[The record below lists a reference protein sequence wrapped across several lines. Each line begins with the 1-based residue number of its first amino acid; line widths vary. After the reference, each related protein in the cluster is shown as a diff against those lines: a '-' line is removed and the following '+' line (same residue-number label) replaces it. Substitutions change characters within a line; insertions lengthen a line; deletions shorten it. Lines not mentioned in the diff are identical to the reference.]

1 MSKKDI
7 FRRKGTNIPGI
18 LDTASLLNQ
27 LAWCSIFTVVE
38 DHEFQV
44 YQTFHNFYLNFVHIP
59 QKIRIL
65 TDHLKNTEQSA
76 TFMDILAKKG
86 LRAKLY
92 YLLSKRVVYHGL
104 FWLIV
109 LIFLTIVED
118 SNKGFM
124 FTLTNELINVFFYG
138 LIVYFNLFYL
148 IPNYLT
154 NNRFLTYCGLLIL
167 AALIITP
174 LKSIV
179 FYFKMPEV
187 RAELVEYQ
195 YLQFLFTFLVAGAS
209 TIGKIVTDWVRHTR
223 EKQELQTQ
231 TMQSEL
237 RFLKSQINPHFLF
250 NTLNNLYALTLK
262 KSDKAPEIVIK
273 LSEMMRYML
282 YECNEK
288 RVLLSKEVNYI
299 RNYLDLE
306 ALRQGKNVTIDF
318 EVQGAV
324 GNQKIAPLM
333 FIPFLENSF
342 KHGLSNQISQGF
354 VNIILTVKEKEVF
367 FFIENSKSETI
378 PIQDHRRS
386 GGIGLVNIHRRLNL
400 LYPEK
405 YDLKINDNPNTYAVT
420 LRLELD

>member
-1 MSKKDI
+1 MEMI
-7 FRRKGTNIPGI
+7 
-18 LDTASLLNQ
+18 
-27 LAWCSIFTVVE
+27 
-38 DHEFQV
+38 
-44 YQTFHNFYLNFVHIP
+44 
-59 QKIRIL
+59 
-65 TDHLKNTEQSA
+65 
-76 TFMDILAKKG
+76 AKKEF
-86 LRAKLY
+86 RTKLY
-92 YLLSKRVVYHGL
+92 NLLTNRVVYHGF
-104 FWLIV
+104 FWVVV
-109 LIFLTIVED
+109 LVFLTIVEG
-118 SNKGFM
+118 SNKGFL
-124 FTLTNELINVFFYG
+124 FTLGNELINVFFYG
-138 LIVYFNLFYL
+138 IIVYFNLFYL

-154 NNRFLTYCGLLIL
+154 TNRFLTYCGLLIL
-167 AALIITP
+167 ASLIITP

-179 FYFKMPEV
+179 FYFKIPEV
-187 RAELVEYQ
+187 RAELIEYQ
-195 YLQFLFTFLVAGAS
+195 YLQFLFTFLIAGAS
-209 TIGKIVTDWVRHTR
+209 TIMKIVTDWLRHTR
-223 EKQELQTQ
+223 ERQELQTQ

-306 ALRQGKNVTIDF
+306 ALRQGKNVTINF
-318 EVQGAV
+318 EVMGQV
-324 GNQKIAPLM
+324 NNQKIAPLM

-342 KHGLSNQISQGF
+342 KHGLNNQISQGF
-354 VNIILTVKEKEVF
+354 VNITLTVREQDVE

-400 LYPEK
+400 LYPER